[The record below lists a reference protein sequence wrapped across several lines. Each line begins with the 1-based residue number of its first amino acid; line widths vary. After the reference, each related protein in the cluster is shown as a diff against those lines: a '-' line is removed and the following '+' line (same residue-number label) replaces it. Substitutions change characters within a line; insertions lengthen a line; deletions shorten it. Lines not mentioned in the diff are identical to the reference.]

1 MFCVK
6 VIALSITIST
16 PKSVMLGFT
25 IDLLLTVYSRGFNA
39 IQFGGR
45 FRRFTVPSSNKQV

>member
-1 MFCVK
+1 
-6 VIALSITIST
+6 
-16 PKSVMLGFT
+16 MLGFT